1 MIQKTLKINFK
12 FFFQIMNKNSLKKL
26 GGISFFTGVFFLP
39 STLFIGGI
47 FLLVS
52 ATIGTY
58 VNKREYLS
66 DNWNKSFFICGVL
79 IIISSLKNFFF
90 TNSLLTN
97 EFDPKSSLIGTLN
110 WLPFFWLFWGF
121 QPFLDSIEKRKTTS
135 IFLIAG
141 TLPLIVSGF
150 GQYFFNWTGPFE
162 LLNGLIV
169 WYQRP
174 IDTNG
179 LTGPFNNQNYAGSWF
194 SLVFP
199 FCLALLLE
207 KTKKNLK
214 KIFSLFFLCSIG
226 ISCILTNSRNAWAS
240 MISSI
245 PLVIGFNSLY
255 WYAPLVI
262 TIFAVIFLT
271 VFQPLSG
278 SFQDLLKELIP
289 EKIWLEFADEGS
301 RKLSVTRIEIF
312 SSAYK
317 ISTLSPMFGLGA
329 ASFPII
335 YELQENLWRGH
346 PHNIF
351 LELAISFGY
360 PATIVFVSTIS
371 ILLIKSAI
379 IIFSK
384 HPNNV
389 DYILYEKA
397 WWTSIFLFFVTQ
409 LFDVQY
415 FEGRISVVVWI
426 MLCGLKLRLE
436 EKNPLTKIQI

>member
-1 MIQKTLKINFK
+1 
-12 FFFQIMNKNSLKKL
+12 MNKYSLKKL
-26 GGISFFTGVFFLP
+26 GGISFLTGVFFLP
-39 STLFIGGI
+39 STLFVGGI
-47 FLLVS
+47 FLLIS
-52 ATIGTY
+52 ATVGTY
-58 VNKREYLS
+58 INKKEYLS
-66 DNWNKSFFICGVL
+66 DNWNKSFFVCGLL

-97 EFDPKSSLIGTLN
+97 EFDPKLSLIGTLN

-121 QPFLDSIEKRKTTS
+121 QPFLDSTEKRKATS

-141 TLPLIVSGF
+141 TFPLIVSGF

-174 IDTNG
+174 IDTHG

-199 FCLALLLE
+199 FCIALLLE
-207 KTKKNLK
+207 KTKKIPK
-214 KIFSLFFLCSIG
+214 IIFSLFFFFSIG
-226 ISCILTNSRNAWAS
+226 IAGILTNSRNAWAS

-255 WYAPLVI
+255 WYAPLI
-262 TIFAVIFLT
+262 ISIIIIMFIT

-278 SFQDLLKELIP
+278 GFQDLLRELIP
-289 EKIWLEFADEGS
+289 KKIWLEFDET
-301 RKLSVTRIEIF
+301 RIINLDITRIEVLL
-312 SSAYK
+312 SAYR
-317 ISTLSPMFGLGA
+317 ISILNPIFGLGA
-329 ASFPII
+329 GSFPVIF
-335 YELQENLWRGH
+335 ELQKNLWRSH
-346 PHNIF
+346 PHNII

-360 PATIVFVSTIS
+360 PASILFISTIS
-371 ILLIKSAI
+371 ILFIKSAK

-384 HPNNV
+384 KNQKV
-389 DYILYEKA
+389 DFIFFERA
-397 WWTSIFLFFVTQ
+397 WWTSIFLFFMTQ

-415 FEGRISVVVWI
+415 FDGRISVVAWI
-426 MLCGLKLRLE
+426 LLCGLKLRLE
-436 EKNPLTKIQI
+436 EKISSKQIPT

>member
-1 MIQKTLKINFK
+1 
-12 FFFQIMNKNSLKKL
+12 MNKYSLKKL
-26 GGISFFTGVFFLP
+26 GGISFLTGVFFLP
-39 STLFIGGI
+39 STLFVGGI
-47 FLLVS
+47 FLLIS
-52 ATIGTY
+52 ATVGTY
-58 VNKREYLS
+58 INKRKYFS
-66 DNWNKSFFICGVL
+66 DNWNKSFFVCGVL

-97 EFDPKSSLIGTLN
+97 EFDPKLSLIGTLN

-121 QPFLDSIEKRKTTS
+121 QPFLDSTEKRKATS

-141 TLPLIVSGF
+141 TFPLIFSGF

-174 IDTNG
+174 IDTHG

-199 FCLALLLE
+199 FCIALLLE
-207 KTKKNLK
+207 KTKKIPK
-214 KIFSLFFLCSIG
+214 IIFSLFFLFSIG
-226 ISCILTNSRNAWAS
+226 IAGILTNSRNAWAS

-255 WYAPLVI
+255 WYAPLI
-262 TIFAVIFLT
+262 ISIIIIMFIT

-278 SFQDLLKELIP
+278 GFQDLLRELIP
-289 EKIWLEFADEGS
+289 KKIWLEFDET
-301 RKLSVTRIEIF
+301 RIINLDITRIEVLL
-312 SSAYK
+312 SAYR
-317 ISTLSPMFGLGA
+317 ISILNPIFGLGA
-329 ASFPII
+329 GSFPVIF
-335 YELQENLWRGH
+335 ELQKNLWRSH
-346 PHNIF
+346 PHNII

-360 PATIVFVSTIS
+360 PASILFISTIS
-371 ILLIKSAI
+371 ILFIKSAK

-384 HPNNV
+384 KNQKV
-389 DYILYEKA
+389 DFIFFERA
-397 WWTSIFLFFVTQ
+397 WWTSIFLFFMTQ

-415 FEGRISVVVWI
+415 FDGRISVVAWI
-426 MLCGLKLRLE
+426 LLCGLKLRLE
-436 EKNPLTKIQI
+436 EKISSKQIPT

>member
-1 MIQKTLKINFK
+1 
-12 FFFQIMNKNSLKKL
+12 MNKYSLKKL
-26 GGISFFTGVFFLP
+26 GGISFYTGVFFLP
-39 STLFIGGI
+39 STLFVGGI
-47 FLLVS
+47 FLLIS
-52 ATIGTY
+52 ATVGTY
-58 VNKREYLS
+58 INKREYLS
-66 DNWNKSFFICGVL
+66 DNWNKSFFVCGVL

-90 TNSLLTN
+90 PNSLLTN
-97 EFDPKSSLIGTLN
+97 EFDPKLSLIGALN

-121 QPFLDSIEKRKTTS
+121 QPFLDSTEKRKTTS

-141 TLPLIVSGF
+141 TFPLIVSGF

-162 LLNGLIV
+162 LLNGLII

-174 IDTNG
+174 IDADG

-207 KTKKNLK
+207 KTKKILK
-214 KIFSLFFLCSIG
+214 RIFSLFFLFSIG
-226 ISCILTNSRNAWAS
+226 IAGILTNSRNAWAS

-255 WYAPLVI
+255 WYLPLVI
-262 TIFAVIFLT
+262 TIFTVIFLT

-278 SFQDLLKELIP
+278 SFQDLLRELIP
-289 EKIWLEFADEGS
+289 EKIWLEFADEGF
-301 RKLSVTRIEIF
+301 RKISVTRIEIF
-312 SSAYK
+312 LSAYK
-317 ISTLSPMFGLGA
+317 ISTFSPIFGLGA
-329 ASFPII
+329 GSFPII
-335 YELQENLWRGH
+335 YELQKNLWRGH

-360 PATIVFVSTIS
+360 PATIVFVSTIN

-384 HPNNV
+384 QPYNV
-389 DYILYEKA
+389 DYNFHEKA

-415 FEGRISVVVWI
+415 FDGRISLITWI
-426 MLCGLKLRLE
+426 LMTGLKLRLE
-436 EKNPLTKIQI
+436 EKYIFDHLLKLKKSKVIK

>member
-1 MIQKTLKINFK
+1 
-12 FFFQIMNKNSLKKL
+12 MNKYSLKKL

-39 STLFIGGI
+39 STLFVGGI
-47 FLLVS
+47 FLLIS
-52 ATIGTY
+52 ATIGTFI
-58 VNKREYLS
+58 NKRKYLS
-66 DNWNKSFFICGVL
+66 DNWNKSFFVCGVL
-79 IIISSLKNFFF
+79 IIISSLKNSFF

-97 EFDPKSSLIGTLN
+97 EFDPKLSLIGTLN

-121 QPFLDSIEKRKTTS
+121 QPFLDSTEKRKATS

-141 TLPLIVSGF
+141 TFPLIVSGF

-174 IDTNG
+174 IDTHG

-199 FCLALLLE
+199 FCIALLLE
-207 KTKKNLK
+207 KTKKPLN
-214 KIFSLFFLCSIG
+214 KISSLFFLFSIG
-226 ISCILTNSRNAWAS
+226 ISGILTNSRNAWAS

-255 WYAPLVI
+255 WYAPLIFSI
-262 TIFAVIFLT
+262 TIIMFIT

-278 SFQDLLKELIP
+278 GLQDLLRELIP
-289 EKIWLEFADEGS
+289 EKIWLEFADHGS
-301 RKLSVTRIEIF
+301 SKLSVTRIEIF
-312 SSAYK
+312 LSAYK
-317 ISTLSPMFGLGA
+317 ISAFSPLFGLGA
-329 ASFPII
+329 GSFPII

-384 HPNNV
+384 QPYNI
-389 DYILYEKA
+389 DYNFYEKA

-415 FEGRISVVVWI
+415 FDGRISLIVWI
-426 MLCGLKLRLE
+426 LLTGLKLRLE
-436 EKNPLTKIQI
+436 EKNIFDHVPKLK

>member
-1 MIQKTLKINFK
+1 
-12 FFFQIMNKNSLKKL
+12 MNKYSLKKL
-26 GGISFFTGVFFLP
+26 GGISFLTGVFFLP
-39 STLFIGGI
+39 STLFVGGI
-47 FLLVS
+47 FLLIS
-52 ATIGTY
+52 ATVGTY
-58 VNKREYLS
+58 INKKEYLS
-66 DNWNKSFFICGVL
+66 DNWNKSFFVCGLL

-97 EFDPKSSLIGTLN
+97 EFDPKLSLIGTLN

-121 QPFLDSIEKRKTTS
+121 QPFLDSTEKRKATS

-141 TLPLIVSGF
+141 TFPLIVSGF

-174 IDTNG
+174 IDTHG

-199 FCLALLLE
+199 FCIAILLE
-207 KTKKNLK
+207 KTKKIPK
-214 KIFSLFFLCSIG
+214 IIFSLFFSFSIG
-226 ISCILTNSRNAWAS
+226 IAGILTNSRNAWAS

-255 WYAPLVI
+255 WYAPLIISI
-262 TIFAVIFLT
+262 TIIMFIT

-278 SFQDLLKELIP
+278 GFQDLLRELIP
-289 EKIWLEFADEGS
+289 KKIWLEFDET
-301 RKLSVTRIEIF
+301 RIINLDITRIEVLL
-312 SSAYK
+312 SAYR
-317 ISTLSPMFGLGA
+317 ISILNPIFGLGA
-329 ASFPII
+329 GSFPVIF
-335 YELQENLWRGH
+335 ELQKNLWRSH
-346 PHNIF
+346 PHNII

-360 PATIVFVSTIS
+360 PASILFISTIS
-371 ILLIKSAI
+371 ILFIKSAK

-384 HPNNV
+384 KNQKV
-389 DYILYEKA
+389 DFIFFERA
-397 WWTSIFLFFVTQ
+397 WWTSIFLFFMTQ

-415 FEGRISVVVWI
+415 FDGRISVVAWI
-426 MLCGLKLRLE
+426 LLCGLKLRLE
-436 EKNPLTKIQI
+436 EKISSKQIPT